1 MKAIQYNA
9 FGHSDVLQLNQ
20 MDQPTIQ
27 ENEVL
32 VKIAATTIN
41 PLEMKIREGYLQQ
54 VMPITFPYTPGSDV
68 SGIVEAVGNKVSRI
82 KIGDKVYAT
91 NYGGTYAEYIS
102 LNEDQ
107 AAIIPSNITL
117 NEAAALAIPLTTAY
131 TLLVEAGQLQEGQ
144 KVLIH
149 GASGGVGSIMVQMA
163 KAMGAYVIATTSGA
177 ELDRVKAL
185 GADEVIDYQTQDF
198 TAMVKDVDIV
208 ADLVGGETQTN
219 SFEVLKKGGKLIS
232 TVMPPAAELAEKH
245 EVVAQFIMSNPSYK
259 KLDFFKELIAQGK
272 IKAQISKTMKLEQ
285 AAKAQDLVSKG
296 GVNGKLVLEIN

>member
-1 MKAIQYNA
+1 MKAIQYKA

-20 MDQPTIQ
+20 TDKPTIK

-32 VKIAATTIN
+32 IKIAAITVN

-54 VMPITFPYTPGSDV
+54 AMPITFPYTPGSDL

-82 KIGDKVYAT
+82 KAGDKIYAT

-107 AAIIPSNITL
+107 VAIIPTNITL

-131 TLLVEAGQLQEGQ
+131 TVLIEPAQLQPGQ

-163 KAMGAYVIATTSGA
+163 KAMGAYVIGTTTGA

-185 GADEVIDYQTQDF
+185 GADQVIDYKTQDF
-198 TAMVKDVDIV
+198 NASVKDVDIV
-208 ADLVGGETQTN
+208 ADLVGGETQTK

-232 TVMPPAAELAEKH
+232 TVMPPSAEQGEKYQ
-245 EVVAQFIMSNPSYK
+245 VAAQFIMSNPSHK
-259 KLDFFKELIAQGK
+259 KLDFFKEMIEQGK

-285 AAKAQDLVSKG
+285 ASEAQDLVSKG
-296 GVNGKLVLEIN
+296 GTNGKIVLEID

>member
-1 MKAIQYNA
+1 MITIQYTA
-9 FGHSDVLQLNQ
+9 FGHSDVLQLNP
-20 MDQPTIQ
+20 MDKPTIQ

-32 VKIAATTIN
+32 IKIASTTIN

-54 VMPITFPYTPGSDV
+54 AMPITFPYTPGSDV
-68 SGIVEAVGNKVSRI
+68 AGIVEAVGNNVSRI
-82 KIGDKVYAT
+82 KAGDKVYAT
-91 NYGGTYAEYIS
+91 TYGGTYAEYIS

-107 AAIIPSNITL
+107 VAIIPSNISL

-131 TLLVEAGQLQEGQ
+131 TLLVEAGQLQDGQ

-163 KAMGAYVIATTSGA
+163 KAMGAYVIGTTSGA

-185 GADEVIDYQTQDF
+185 GADEVMDYKTQDF
-198 TAMVKDVDIV
+198 TAMVKDIDIV
-208 ADLVGGETQTN
+208 ADLVGGETQTK

-232 TVMPPAAELAEKH
+232 TVMPPSAELAEKYQV
-245 EVVAQFIMSNPSYK
+245 EAPFIMSNPSYK
-259 KLDFFKELIAQGK
+259 KLDFFNELIAQGK

-285 AAKAQDLVSKG
+285 AAEAQDLVSKG
-296 GVNGKLVLEIN
+296 GVNGKIVLEIN